1 MWQIPVGIG
10 VGVWYSDQSLR
21 RAVTAT
27 GITLAA
33 SAVIRS
39 IGWRA
44 AGSAAWFGVRAVG
57 AMTIQGFAGAVVGG
71 ALVGTAVSYAL
82 FGKKGAEDAIKLYT
96 GQVPILSVAPDSYL
110 GTIAQAPGRVA
121 ASIAANRA
129 VANNA
134 AGLPTGQSIH
144 GSHLTRTAAGAGIP
158 INEYRTYGHALR
170 EYELGY
176 TNVDPRV

>member
-10 VGVWYSDQSLR
+10 VGILFSGQSPK
-21 RAVTAT
+21 RALLAT
-27 GITLAA
+27 GLTFVG

-121 ASIAANRA
+121 ASIQANRA
-129 VANNA
+129 VENNA
-134 AGLPTGQSIH
+134 AGLPTGTNIST
-144 GSHLTRTAAGAGIP
+144 L
-158 INEYRTYGHALR
+158 
-170 EYELGY
+170 ELQQRRAEFMAPDPQHQYAEWWG
-176 TNVDPRV
+176 TN